1 MRFGQIVLIA
11 AALTIATLAAA
22 QDSGVF
28 GDRVVPILNQR
39 CVMCHV
45 DGGALGE
52 LSLYPDPWTRLV
64 GIASTQSPLKL
75 VEPGS
80 PEKSY
85 LYAKLLGTHD
95 KAGGSGQRMPLQQDP
110 LGAEE
115 LETIRQWILKG
126 ALRD

>member
-1 MRFGQIVLIA
+1 MRSGQAVSLV
-11 AALTIATLAAA
+11 AALAIVTPVAAGDGGEFA
-22 QDSGVF
+22 
-28 GDRVVPILNQR
+28 DRVMPIFNQR

-45 DGGALGE
+45 EGGALGE

-64 GIASTQSPLKL
+64 GVASTQSPLKL

-95 KAGGSGQRMPLQQDP
+95 KGGGSGLRMPVQQDP
-110 LGAEE
+110 LTAED

-126 ALRD
+126 ALND

>member
-1 MRFGQIVLIA
+1 MRSGQAVPIV
-11 AALTIATLAAA
+11 AALAIATTAVA
-22 QDSGVF
+22 QDSVAF
-28 GDRVVPILNQR
+28 AARVVPILNQR

-45 DGGALGE
+45 EGGALGGF
-52 LSLYPDPWTRLV
+52 SLYPDPWARLV
-64 GIASTQSPLKL
+64 GVASTQSPLKL

-95 KAGGSGQRMPLQQDP
+95 KAGGSGQRMPLQQDS
-110 LGAEE
+110 LGAAE

-126 ALRD
+126 ALND

>member
-1 MRFGQIVLIA
+1 MSSGQAVSLIA
-11 AALTIATLAAA
+11 ALAIATPIAAEDCNA
-22 QDSGVF
+22 F
-28 GDRVVPILNQR
+28 ADRVVPILNQR

-85 LYAKLLGTHD
+85 LYAKLLGTHH
-95 KAGGSGQRMPLQQDP
+95 KAGGSGLRMPAQQGP
-110 LGAEE
+110 LTAED

-126 ALRD
+126 ALNE

>member
-1 MRFGQIVLIA
+1 MRSGQALLFV
-11 AALTIATLAAA
+11 AALAIATPAAA
-22 QDSGVF
+22 QDSSAF

-45 DGGALGE
+45 EGGALGE
-52 LSLYPDPWTRLV
+52 LSLYPDPWVRLV
-64 GIASTQSPLKL
+64 GVASTQSPFKL

-95 KAGGSGQRMPLQQDP
+95 QAGGSGLRMPVQQDP

>member
-1 MRFGQIVLIA
+1 MRSGQTASIV
-11 AALTIATLAAA
+11 AALAIATTAVA
-22 QDSGVF
+22 QDSVAF
-28 GDRVVPILNQR
+28 ADRVVPVLNQR

-45 DGGALGE
+45 EGGALGE

-64 GIASTQSPLKL
+64 GVASTQSPLKL

-95 KAGGSGQRMPLQQDP
+95 KAGGSGQRMPPQQDS
-110 LGAEE
+110 LGAAE

-126 ALRD
+126 APND

>member
-11 AALTIATLAAA
+11 AALAIATLAAA

-45 DGGALGE
+45 EGGALGE

-64 GIASTQSPLKL
+64 GVASTQSPLKL

-126 ALRD
+126 ALND

>member
-1 MRFGQIVLIA
+1 MRSGQCVLIV
-11 AALTIATLAAA
+11 AALAIGTPAAA
-22 QDSGVF
+22 QDSGAF
-28 GDRVVPILNQR
+28 GERVVPILNQR

-45 DGGALGE
+45 EGGALGE
-52 LSLYPDPWTRLV
+52 LSLYPDPWARLV
-64 GIASTQSPLKL
+64 GVASTQSPLKL

-95 KAGGSGQRMPLQQDP
+95 KAGGSGQRMPVQQDP

-115 LETIRQWILKG
+115 LETIRHWILKG
-126 ALRD
+126 ALND